1 MCETAFCV
9 FFFPTKLTFAN
20 CGHTLRPFHRQR
32 EWITVARVSE
42 NMAPNPGLR
51 TQNIPRMHNFPS
63 SSKQDKCKDPCPP
76 PPQSRKEA
84 EIHNYTPKV
93 RMRLLFDYA
102 VQRASVS
109 LNSPVKGAGRG
120 AGHNNAS
127 ILKNNRPAPK
137 KVFYSLHPKMKM
149 KQRRNVGPKELG
161 LTKPTHSSANSQVN
175 RRWDKAAKCFHWSPH
190 HSHLTK
196 QVQIS
201 RFPQLSDR
209 ANLFF

>member
-1 MCETAFCV
+1 MKL
-9 FFFPTKLTFAN
+9 FFGGGSTKLTFLN
-20 CGHTLRPFHRQR
+20 CGRTSRPFHRQR

-51 TQNIPRMHNFPS
+51 TQNIPRTRNFPS

-84 EIHNYTPKV
+84 EIHNYTLKF
-93 RMRLLFDYA
+93 RTRLTFDYT

-109 LNSPVKGAGRG
+109 FNSPMLKGQVGG
-120 AGHNNAS
+120 AGHKNAS
-127 ILKNNRPAPK
+127 ILKNDRPVPK
-137 KVFYSLHPKMKM
+137 DLYYALHPKMKM
-149 KQRRNVGPKELG
+149 KERSHEGPKELG

-196 QVQIS
+196 QVQLS
-201 RFPQLSDR
+201 HFP
-209 ANLFF
+209 